1 MTLLPMGLR
10 RTVKFPK
17 GRVGIAIVGL
27 YLVAA
32 IIGPMLTPYNPV
44 QQRMSDYLQPVSW
57 THPLGTDEFGR
68 DILARLIHGARISI
82 GIALVASITGLMIG
96 GGLGMLAGYYGRA
109 ADTIIMRLVDVLLSF
124 PSLILAMVIAAIVG
138 AGVWNVAIAV
148 GVYSIPVF
156 ARLSRVVT
164 QQVKMRDFVIAA
176 RSLGAS
182 DWRILRLHVL
192 PNIAV
197 SLSVVWTIRM
207 GFVILV
213 AASLSFLGLGV
224 QPPVPEWGSMLS
236 SAREFLRSSPGLAVY
251 PGLAIVGITLGFNLL
266 GDAVRDALDPRLR
279 GVIG

>member
-1 MTLLPMGLR
+1 MMLLPMGLR
-10 RTVKFPK
+10 RIVKFPK
-17 GRVGIAIVGL
+17 GRVGMAIVGL

-32 IIGPMLTPYNPV
+32 MIGPMLTPYNPV
-44 QQRMSDYLQPVSW
+44 QQRMSEYLQPASW

-82 GIALVASITGLMIG
+82 GIALVASITGLVIG

-251 PGLAIVGITLGFNLL
+251 PGLAIVGLTLGFNLL

-279 GVIG
+279 GIIG